1 MNELR
6 ITIDELRITI
16 DDLLNSFLTFL
27 NRKLGFVIRKSLLK
41 RVFFF
46 KIGSVMLPAVE
57 PLHPAKIKA
66 KPFHL
71 IDNL

>member
-27 NRKLGFVIRKSLLK
+27 NRKSGFVNRKSLLK
-41 RVFFF
+41 RMPLL
-46 KIGSVMLPAVE
+46 KIRPVVLFTVE
-57 PLHPAKIKA
+57 PLHPAVIQPKL
-66 KPFHL
+66 FHF